1 MIIIGNEHERSSW
14 DSGKNGFLNQ
24 DVSFVSIL
32 ASCTVMI
39 LLVVVFF
46 PHFIPQG
53 KFYLKNTNKKT
64 ISDNSIGIS
73 KTDLNT
79 AQKR

>member
-24 DVSFVSIL
+24 DVSFVSLL

-39 LLVVVFF
+39 LLVFF
-46 PHFIPQG
+46 FT
-53 KFYLKNTNKKT
+53 FYPSMKILFKKKTNEKT

-73 KTDLNT
+73 KKYLNT

>member
-1 MIIIGNEHERSSW
+1 M
-14 DSGKNGFLNQ
+14 
-24 DVSFVSIL
+24 SIL

-39 LLVVVFF
+39 LLVVFFF

-53 KFYLKNTNKKT
+53 KFYLRKTNKKT